1 MQDFTRLYVRL
12 DETNSTNDKV
22 AALVDYFDSATALD
36 AAWAVFL
43 LSGESLK
50 RPLKLRDLAS
60 WAAEYAG
67 VESWVWDASYE
78 TVGDMAETIA
88 LLVTSRPFRSESPWN
103 ASLSEAVGWVDG
115 LRGKDEVAQKVA
127 FLELWEVLPK
137 DQIFVLGKLITG
149 ALRVGVSKKLV
160 VKALSQW
167 SGIEQAVIS
176 HRLMGR
182 WSPSSESFE
191 ALFEE
196 DSSDAD
202 VSRPYP
208 FFLAAPLE
216 AELTT
221 LGKIDEWLIEWK
233 WDGIR
238 GQLIRRKGQSF
249 LWSRGEEL
257 VTAQFPELDEL
268 AKQLPE
274 GTVLDGEIMAW
285 SDGPMTFNDLQR
297 RLGRKRVGKR
307 LLAEVPCRFIAYDI
321 LEVDG
326 QDIRSQAQSVRRQ
339 VLEEVLDGKLGF
351 GVSELIHEDS
361 WKALLK
367 KREESRERGV
377 EGMMLKRKDAEY
389 GVGRVVGPWWKFKV
403 DPYEIDVV
411 MMYAQA
417 GHGRRASLHTDYTF
431 GVWEGDELVPVAK
444 AYSGLNDKEIREL
457 DKWIRSN
464 TLEKF
469 GPVRSVPPIQV
480 FELKFENAAESKRH
494 KSGVALRFP
503 RIGRWRQDK
512 KAEEAATLDDLKRL
526 AMGADDAEPS

>member
-60 WAAEYAG
+60 WASEYAG

-115 LRGKDEVAQKVA
+115 LRGKDEVAQKAA

-137 DQIFVLGKLITG
+137 DQVFVLGKLITG

-182 WSPSSESFE
+182 WSPSAESFE

-208 FFLAAPLE
+208 FLLAAPLE
-216 AELTT
+216 GELAT
-221 LGKIDEWLIEWK
+221 LGEIDEWLVEWK

-257 VTAQFPELDEL
+257 VTAQFPEIDEL

-297 RLGRKRVGKR
+297 RLGRKRVGKK
-307 LLAEVPCRFIAYDI
+307 LLAEVPCRFIAYDV
-321 LEVDG
+321 LEADG
-326 QDIRSQAQSVRRQ
+326 QDLRNQTQATRRE
-339 VLEEVLDGKLGF
+339 VLEELLDGKLGF
-351 GVSELIHEDS
+351 GVSELIHEGS

-417 GHGRRASLHTDYTF
+417 GHGRRANLHTDYTF
-431 GVWEGDELVPVAK
+431 GVWEDGELVPVAK

-480 FELKFENAAESKRH
+480 FELRFENAAASKRH

-503 RIGRWRQDK
+503 RIGRWRKDK

-526 AMGADDAEPS
+526 AMGADNAEPS